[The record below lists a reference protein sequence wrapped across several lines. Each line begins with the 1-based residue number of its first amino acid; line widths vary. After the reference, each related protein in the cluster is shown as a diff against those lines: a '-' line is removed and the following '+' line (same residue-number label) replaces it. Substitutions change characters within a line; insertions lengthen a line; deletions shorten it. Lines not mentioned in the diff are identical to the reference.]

1 MSGLLDTAT
10 KMGAMVK
17 VFPPWKLTN
26 AFFCFPEASVSAR
39 PWVRSLNKEGAPKGD
54 EENEEGG

>member
-17 VFPPWKLTN
+17 SISTMETDKCFL
-26 AFFCFPEASVSAR
+26 CFPRASVSAR
-39 PWVRSLNKEGAPKGD
+39 PWVRSLNKERDKKG
-54 EENEEGG
+54 